1 MYNPV
6 ILKKDGPFEAEEGC
20 LSLSGV
26 RKTVRYQNVE
36 DEILDRFGVEVKVQ
50 AAEKVT
56 LTFKRKKGEDG
67 KWKDYKANFYCYKAD
82 GRWYALIRD
91 SER

>member
-36 DEILDRFGVEVKVQ
+36 VEY
-50 AAEKVT
+50 
-56 LTFKRKKGEDG
+56 L
-67 KWKDYKANFYCYKAD
+67 D
-82 GRWYALIRD
+82 GRLVRSKKNKNHKTKQVFHVSD
-91 SER
+91 KQNR